1 MYIEGIDTKNIK
13 FGEPI
18 KEREPNYHDG
28 YIRGI
33 YRARNIIDN
42 KVKTIEK
49 LGKEIE
55 YLSNQLEIA
64 NNKLNMI
71 KDNVQILTRDELLEI
86 IENYT
91 GFFGKESD

>member
-1 MYIEGIDTKNIK
+1 MNLDIKNIE

-18 KEREPNYHDG
+18 EKKEPTYRDG
-28 YIRGI
+28 YTRGI
-33 YRARNIIDN
+33 YRAKNIIDN
-42 KVKTIEK
+42 KNKTIEK

-71 KDNVQILTRDELLEI
+71 KDNAQIITRDELLEI